1 MAIGHSYGFWR
12 GLDMRDFRKYDFWK
26 DSMALAKDI
35 FILTKDFSRYDG
47 LCNQVQRAVV
57 SIPSNIA
64 EGASR
69 SSETDFARF
78 LEIALGSAYETE
90 TQLEL
95 LYSIGYIDKDNYKK
109 LINNVQS
116 IEKRLTSLIKKLR
129 KQKP

>member
-1 MAIGHSYGFWR
+1 MAMALGR

-95 LYSIGYIDKDNYKK
+95 LYSIGYISKDEYVK
-109 LINNVQS
+109 LISDTQS

>member
-1 MAIGHSYGFWR
+1 MT
-12 GLDMRDFRKYDFWK
+12 
-26 DSMALAKDI
+26 LAKDI

-95 LYSIGYIDKDNYKK
+95 LYRIGYIDKDNYQK